1 MDSMLL
7 TIMEGEHRTFLESAG
22 ESAVAVMRL
31 KPGIQVPN
39 HC

>member
-1 MDSMLL
+1 MDSRPL
-7 TIMEGEHRTFLESAG
+7 TIMEGEHQTFLESAG

-31 KPGIQVPN
+31 KPSIQVPD